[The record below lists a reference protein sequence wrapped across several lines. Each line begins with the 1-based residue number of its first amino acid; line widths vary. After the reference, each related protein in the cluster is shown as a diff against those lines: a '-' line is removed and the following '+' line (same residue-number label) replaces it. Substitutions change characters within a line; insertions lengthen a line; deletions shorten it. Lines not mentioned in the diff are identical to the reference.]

1 MEPEITWYIQ
11 ELNRDPV
18 TGGVT
23 RVHWR
28 AIAVEGEYSAKSY
41 GELGLEYD
49 AQDAGFVEF
58 ENLDE
63 EIVLSWV
70 AQNMDMNSIEDS
82 LVAQIDSQKN
92 PESIPGL
99 PW

>member
-58 ENLDE
+58 ESLDE

-70 AQNMDMNSIEDS
+70 AQNMDMLSASMEMTLACCVSIRT
-82 LVAQIDSQKN
+82 VA
-92 PESIPGL
+92 EAV
-99 PW
+99 